1 MEKAAS
7 SVLKQMN
14 ITSRLVLPGSCCC
27 SSFQSSSSSSLHF
40 PFPISVPFKFRSRR
54 STNSVSDAA
63 FPVPSSVIKVAATD
77 LSFAVK
83 KKAADVS
90 PELKGSSIFLI
101 GMKSSLKTNLGK
113 QLADVLRYYY
123 FDSDNLVEE
132 AIGGASAAKS
142 FKESDETGFYDSETE
157 VLKQLSSMGRLVV
170 CAGNGAVQNST
181 NLALLRHG
189 ITFWIDLPLEIVAR
203 DVTENPT
210 QFPSFEIST
219 SGSYPE
225 VMDELFALYN
235 KYKDGYATADAIISL
250 QKVASRLGYE
260 SLDDITTEDMALEV
274 LGEIEKLTRVKKM
287 MAEAA
292 RPF

>member
-14 ITSRLVLPGSCCC
+14 ISSRLVLPGSCCC

-54 STNSVSDAA
+54 STNSVFDAA
-63 FPVPSSVIKVAATD
+63 FPVPSSVIKVVATD
-77 LSFAVK
+77 LSLAVK

-142 FKESDETGFYDSETE
+142 FKESDETGFYESETE

-189 ITFWIDLPLEIVAR
+189 ITFWIDLPLEIVAM
-203 DVTENPT
+203 DENQT

-219 SGSYPE
+219 SGSYPK
-225 VMDELFALYN
+225 VMDELGALYN

>member
-1 MEKAAS
+1 MES
-7 SVLKQMN
+7 SQLLL
-14 ITSRLVLPGSCCC
+14 TRTCCC
-27 SSFQSSSSSSLHF
+27 SFPLQSSSSSILHF
-40 PFPISVPFKFRSRR
+40 PTSLPFRFRR
-54 STNSVSDAA
+54 SQTNSSINSSSSPDATS
-63 FPVPSSVIKVAATD
+63 PIPLTKVAATD
-77 LSFAVK
+77 LSLAVK

-90 PELKGSSIFLI
+90 PELKGSSIFLV

-142 FKESDETGFYDSETE
+142 FKESDEAGFNDSETE

-170 CAGNGAVQNST
+170 CAGNGAVQNKT

-189 ITFWIDLPLEIVAR
+189 ITLWIDFPLDIVAR
-203 DVTENPT
+203 DVTENQS

-225 VMDELFALYN
+225 VMDELGAIYDE
-235 KYKDGYATADAIISL
+235 YKNGYAAADAIISL
-250 QKVASRLGYE
+250 EKVASRLGYDN
-260 SLDDITTEDMALEV
+260 LDDITTEDMTLEV
-274 LGEIEKLTRVKKM
+274 LRELEKLTRVKRM
-287 MAEAA
+287 MEEAA